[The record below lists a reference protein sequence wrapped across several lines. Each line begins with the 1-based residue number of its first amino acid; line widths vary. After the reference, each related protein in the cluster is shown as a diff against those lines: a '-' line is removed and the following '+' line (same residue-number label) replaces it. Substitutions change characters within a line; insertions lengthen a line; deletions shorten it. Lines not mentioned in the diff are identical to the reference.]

1 MKYETFT
8 YRKSAQYS
16 VFPGAHQGTV
26 AGAGMLFKHHR
37 GLNSAADIRHIDL
50 KASVLN
56 PFSQFQI
63 KAFQQLSR
71 LDVYLIADLSASMAY
86 QGKYNK
92 KQAVVDCLLSVAA
105 SAHAIGDRFGFVG
118 CGKTIDSQTLISP
131 ASLQFGRVVEMVKK
145 LRLIQLEGRAESL
158 LQSADFLPEKPGLV
172 FLISDFYLPDTIII
186 HLLQRLHHH
195 VVVPLVIWDEQE
207 MSDLP
212 AWGIVKFA
220 DMEQR
225 KSRTLFMRPA
235 LREKIKSAFLQRR
248 RSLTRTFRRFGNE
261 PVFFEQGYHAELL
274 ERYFLQFTELNDAA

>member
-1 MKYETFT
+1 MKAT
-8 YRKSAQYS
+8 
-16 VFPGAHQGTV
+16 
-26 AGAGMLFKHHR
+26 
-37 GLNSAADIRHIDL
+37 
-50 KASVLN
+50 VLN

-92 KQAVVDCLLSVAA
+92 KQVVMDCLLSVAA
-105 SAHAIGDRFGFVG
+105 SVHAVGDRFGFVG

-145 LRLIQLEGRAESL
+145 LKIIPFEDRAESL
-158 LQSADFLPEKPGLV
+158 LHSANFLPERPGLV
-172 FLISDFYLPDTIII
+172 FLLSDFYLPDPIIM
-186 HLLQRLHHH
+186 HLMQRLHHH

-212 AWGIVKFA
+212 PWGIVKFS

-235 LREKIKSAFLQRR
+235 LRDKIKSAFIQRR
-248 RSLTRTFRRFGNE
+248 QDLTKTFRGFGNE
-261 PVFFEQGYHAELL
+261 PVFFDQGYHAELL
-274 ERYFLQFTELNDAA
+274 DRYFLQFTELNNAA